1 MEKIMK
7 KFQLN
12 PMFLLLGG
20 LLFQAHAYGA
30 TEKNQESQ
38 VQMVAVD
45 SFSQLQDAVQTLKT
59 ENKQKNLS
67 NTLIVMDDDDT
78 LTMMECADR
87 KDPKSCQFL
96 GGPAWFSWQ
105 ENLLK
110 QYQSNHPIQQDLN
123 LLQQLEAKNGK
134 LTKQEKELK
143 RELEKL
149 AKESTNTAQPPL
161 VANNMGD
168 LLDIAA
174 LLLAINNMPYTEEKE
189 VPSVLKTLTK
199 DQAKLLV
206 LTARGTSNLS
216 ATESQFAALTATK
229 ADQKKGT
236 TVVSF
241 QELIHN
247 NALKG
252 TKSGIA
258 SIAGPFKPQKCLP
271 KPDRAK
277 AREVSYQQ
285 GVMYVA
291 GQNKGEMLKCLLSRT
306 DSSQIKNI
314 FFIDDTLQNVVD
326 VFSAFEGQDQYKVT
340 AMHYTYLKKHK
351 EAFMGEKALQDKANK
366 RWEDVKDSLSAHL
379 KSPTA
384 ISAPK

>member
-1 MEKIMK
+1 MMK
-7 KFQLN
+7 LKLN
-12 PMFLLLGG
+12 AMFLLLGG

-30 TEKNQESQ
+30 AEKKQEPL
-38 VQMVAVD
+38 VQMITVN
-45 SFSQLQDAVQTLKT
+45 SFSQLQQAVLELK
-59 ENKQKNLS
+59 EESKQKNLS

-78 LTMMECADR
+78 LTMMECEDR
-87 KDPKSCQFL
+87 SKPISCQFL

-110 QYQSNHPIQQDLN
+110 QYQSNHPVPQDLN

-143 RELEKL
+143 HELEKL
-149 AKESTNTAQPPL
+149 AKESANTVKPPL

-229 ADQKKGT
+229 ADQKKGIT
-236 TVVSF
+236 AVSF

-247 NALKG
+247 NALNG
-252 TKSGIA
+252 QKSGIA
-258 SIAGPFKPQKCLP
+258 SIAGPFAPCTQSTN
-271 KPDRAK
+271 
-277 AREVSYQQ
+277 ARSVSYQE

-291 GQNKGEMLKCLLSRT
+291 GQNKGEMLKCLLSKT
-306 DSSQIKNI
+306 DSGQIQNI

-351 EAFMGEKALQDKANK
+351 DAFMNEKALQDKANQ
-366 RWEDVKDSLSAHL
+366 RWEDVKASLASHL
-379 KSPTA
+379 KNPTA
-384 ISAPK
+384 ISKVQ

>member
-1 MEKIMK
+1 MMK
-7 KFQLN
+7 LKLN
-12 PMFLLLGG
+12 AIFLLLGG

-30 TEKNQESQ
+30 AEKKQESL
-38 VQMVAVD
+38 VQMITVN
-45 SFSQLQDAVQTLKT
+45 SFSQLQQAVLELK
-59 ENKQKNLS
+59 EESKQKNLS

-87 KDPKSCQFL
+87 SEPKSCQFL

-134 LTKQEKELK
+134 LTKQEKELQQ
-143 RELEKL
+143 ELEKL
-149 AKESTNTAQPPL
+149 AKESANTVQPPL

-174 LLLAINNMPYTEEKE
+174 LLLAINNMPYTEEQE

-229 ADQKKGT
+229 ADQKKGIT
-236 TVVSF
+236 AVSF
-241 QELIHN
+241 QELIHR
-247 NALKG
+247 NALNG
-252 TKSGIA
+252 QKSGIA
-258 SIAGPFKPQKCLP
+258 SIAGPFAPCTQS
-271 KPDRAK
+271 AS
-277 AREVSYQQ
+277 ARNVSYQE
-285 GVMYVA
+285 GVMYVS
-291 GQNKGEMLKCLLSRT
+291 GQNKGEMLKCLLSKT

-384 ISAPK
+384 ISAPQ